1 MRDEFLFILAPSMAA
16 CSLVSGSL
24 VRYCLLQRQPEPD
37 REPATRAVAV
47 GAAAIWRCAI
57 ATVIAG
63 HLLGFAFP
71 AAILRW
77 NREPLRLFVLEAT
90 GLVAGSIALLG
101 VIVAVSRRL
110 RAPDRLGSASP
121 LDVIAGT
128 LVLIEIVS
136 GIAIAVLYRWASSW
150 SGVTLT
156 PYLLSLFRLEPSVTL
171 VSGMPF
177 LVRLH
182 VFCAF
187 AVVGVAPF
195 TRSARFVL
203 ASLNDRSERAIAR
216 ASLAC
221 APARRALE
229 IRRTRH
235 MRFVQAHVLRNE
247 DREN

>member
-1 MRDEFLFILAPSMAA
+1 MCVRVGIDPG
-16 CSLVSGSL
+16 LVSGTDSPSPPGSH
-24 VRYCLLQRQPEPD
+24 RR
-37 REPATRAVAV
+37 AAVAA

-57 ATVIAG
+57 ATVFVG

-71 AAILRW
+71 AGILRW
-77 NREPLRLFVLEAT
+77 NQEPLRLFALEVT

-101 VIVAVSRRL
+101 VIVAADRRL
-110 RAPDRLGSASP
+110 RATGHLGRASA

-128 LVLIEIVS
+128 LVSIEIVS

-177 LVRLH
+177 PVRLH

-187 AVVGVAPF
+187 AVVGIVPF
-195 TRSARFVL
+195 TRSARVVF
-203 ASLNDRSERAIAR
+203 ASLNDRTERAVAR
-216 ASLAC
+216 AALVC
-221 APARRALE
+221 APAWRALATRRA
-229 IRRTRH
+229 RH
-235 MRFVQAHVLRNE
+235 VQFLQAVVLRNE

>member
-1 MRDEFLFILAPSMAA
+1 MRDALLFVVAPSLAS
-16 CSLVSGSL
+16 CVFVSGSIL
-24 VRYCLLQRQPEPD
+24 GLLRHRQPEPI
-37 REPATRAVAV
+37 REPSTSGVAA

-57 ATVIAG
+57 ATVFVG

-71 AAILRW
+71 AGILRW
-77 NREPLRLFVLEAT
+77 NQEPLRLFALEGT

-101 VIVAVSRRL
+101 VIVAAARRL
-110 RAPDRLGSASP
+110 RAAEHFGGASP
-121 LDVIAGT
+121 LDVIAAT
-128 LVLIEIVS
+128 LVSIEIVS

-177 LVRLH
+177 PGRLH

-187 AVVGVAPF
+187 AVVGIVPF
-195 TRSARFVL
+195 TRSARVAF
-203 ASLNDRSERAIAR
+203 ASLNDRTERAVTR
-216 ASLAC
+216 AALVS
-221 APARRALE
+221 APAWRALATRRA
-229 IRRTRH
+229 RH
-235 MRFVQAHVLRNE
+235 VRFVQAVVLRNE